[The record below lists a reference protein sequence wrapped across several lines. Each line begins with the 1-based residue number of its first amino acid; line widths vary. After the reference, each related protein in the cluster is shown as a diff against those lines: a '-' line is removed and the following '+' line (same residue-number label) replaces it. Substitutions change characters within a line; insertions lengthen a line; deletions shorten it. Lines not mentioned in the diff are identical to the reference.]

1 MSKKRISGIVGI
13 IVGLAFLYASIRETD
28 FEAIWSSLKNA
39 DLRMIPV
46 VVAALAV
53 FYWLKAL
60 RWRHILLPIGNYP
73 SSSLVPSMLAGAA
86 CNNLLPA
93 HLGEIVRVYLL
104 GHDFRLSKSSVLATL
119 IVERIFDILAVLCL
133 LTVALFFL
141 DLHPRYYTA
150 AIFLSVT
157 AGIGFAVTFLIA
169 RYPKTSTDLI
179 ARLLRLLPK
188 DPASRLTL
196 LFSQLSEGLMAL
208 RDTRLFML
216 ILCSSLLQWVAM
228 ATCIYSALIA
238 LGIWLPPYASI
249 LVLALLVAGLSL
261 PTSPGFVGTIQFCF
275 ILGLEQ
281 FGVDANVAFSASVF
295 YHVIL
300 FVTVTSTGVYFLH
313 RYRLK
318 LRSVYSNEIQ

>member
-1 MSKKRISGIVGI
+1 MSKNRISSIVGI
-13 IVGLAFLYASIRETD
+13 IVGLAFLYASIREAD
-28 FEAIWSSLKNA
+28 FEAIWGSLTNA
-39 DLRMIPV
+39 DLKMIPV

-60 RWRHILLPIGNYP
+60 RWRHILLPIGDF
-73 SSSLVPSMLAGAA
+73 SSASLVPSMVAGAA

-104 GHDFRLSKSSVLATL
+104 GREFQLSKSSVLATL

-133 LTVALFFL
+133 LTIALFFL
-141 DLHPRYYTA
+141 ELHPRYYTA
-150 AIFLSVT
+150 AFFLSVT
-157 AGIGFAVTFLIA
+157 AGISFAVTFFIA
-169 RYPKTSTDLI
+169 RYPKMSTDLLT
-179 ARLLRLLPK
+179 RLLRLLPK
-188 DPASRLTL
+188 GTTSRLTL
-196 LFSQLSEGLMAL
+196 LFSQLSKGLMAL
-208 RDTRLFML
+208 RDAKLFML

-228 ATCIYSALIA
+228 AMCIYSALIA
-238 LGIWLPPYASI
+238 LDIWLPPYASI

-281 FGVDANVAFSASVF
+281 FGVGANVAFSASVF
-295 YHVIL
+295 YHIIL

-313 RYRLK
+313 RYRLR